1 MTGSTKILTVSYG
14 TFSCTLEGFDDPFGT
29 MRGIAEYFRDLAADD
44 RYFGAEPPTP
54 DVEMLQRI
62 AESEVQRRVEARMG
76 DAGVALTQMTEV
88 AEDEAPE
95 IAVETVEASED
106 AAEFVADEVVEEPA
120 PKAPAEPEP
129 EPERPFAEP
138 AVDAAEDMFETGPLA
153 LDDDYLLSDEP
164 EDVLA
169 VDPDARPPQEGP
181 AETVAE
187 KLRRIR
193 AVVSKSIEQ
202 KQEDETSFS
211 ESQAQFAA
219 ESEEPPKRER
229 ALSETIRQITADLSE
244 DNSEEL
250 ADDDGQVEDVELSAE
265 VEDDDWP
272 EDDDDADVQEESIFA
287 DTAEPDAVAV
297 EEQVDGTASDE
308 DVIAAVSSAM
318 SDDVS
323 DDRREEEAEEDHIE
337 AEGDDAADDF
347 DEAEAADRSDE
358 EPRLE
363 AVEKGDADEVAEEE
377 PESSEQDEADT
388 SNILTLDASDE
399 AKEREAAPS
408 SHRAP
413 MSPISDNGTDLGRLM
428 AETDSK
434 LQHDE
439 SVRRRRVISQM
450 RAAVAATKA
459 DRAVTGDVTSREQ
472 KDAVEQEPYR
482 DDLQEAVG
490 RGTRSEKHSHGERPI
505 SVAPLVLVSSQR
517 VDETQVYPK
526 EKAASEVAS
535 DVPQDFAGFAEA
547 MGAEGLPELMEAA
560 AAFSLY
566 VEGQEAFSRPEI
578 MKRVSRYDPALTK
591 SREDGLR
598 SFGQLLRQG
607 KLRKLE
613 RGLFT
618 VADSTRFKP
627 EDGAAHM

>member
-62 AESEVQRRVEARMG
+62 AEQEVQRRVEARMG
-76 DAGVALTQMTEV
+76 DAGVALTQVTEV
-88 AEDEAPE
+88 IEEESPEVAAETVGAPVDAADEA
-95 IAVETVEASED
+95 
-106 AAEFVADEVVEEPA
+106 VVEPA
-120 PKAPAEPEP
+120 PEVVAEPEP
-129 EPERPFAEP
+129 ETKQPFAEP
-138 AVDAAEDMFETGPLA
+138 HADVAEDVLETGPLA

-193 AVVSKSIEQ
+193 AVVSKSIEP
-202 KQEDETSFS
+202 KQEDDTSFS

-229 ALSETIRQITADLSE
+229 ALSETIRQITADLAE
-244 DNSEEL
+244 DDDVEL
-250 ADDDGQVEDVELSAE
+250 AGEDHRVEDLDLSTEIEDDEWPADDDYAE
-265 VEDDDWP
+265 VE
-272 EDDDDADVQEESIFA
+272 EQSIFA
-287 DTAEPDAVAV
+287 DDGDAEDAAFEEPLNDTATE
-297 EEQVDGTASDE
+297 E
-308 DVIAAVSSAM
+308 DVIAAVASAM
-318 SDDVS
+318 SDDQY
-323 DDRREEEAEEDHIE
+323 E
-337 AEGDDAADDF
+337 
-347 DEAEAADRSDE
+347 EAADEDYIE
-358 EPRLE
+358 GAGED
-363 AVEKGDADEVAEEE
+363 VADDVAEERAADHSEEE
-377 PESSEQDEADT
+377 PHLESAEVGEADEAAEVTPGAPEQDEADT
-388 SNILTLDASDE
+388 SNVLTLDSGDE
-399 AKEREAAPS
+399 VKERDAAPS
-408 SHRAP
+408 SRRTP
-413 MSPISDNGTDLGRLM
+413 MSPIHDNGSDVGRLM

-434 LQHDE
+434 LLHDE

-459 DRAVTGDVTSREQ
+459 DRALTGEVTSREQ

-490 RGTRSEKHSHGERPI
+490 RGSRSGGERPI

-517 VDETQVYPK
+517 VDETRVYPK
-526 EKAASEVAS
+526 EKIVPKENIIPESAA
-535 DVPQDFAGFAEA
+535 DVPQDFAGFAKA
-547 MGAEGLPELMEAA
+547 MGAEGLPEVMEAA
-560 AAFSLY
+560 AAFSMY